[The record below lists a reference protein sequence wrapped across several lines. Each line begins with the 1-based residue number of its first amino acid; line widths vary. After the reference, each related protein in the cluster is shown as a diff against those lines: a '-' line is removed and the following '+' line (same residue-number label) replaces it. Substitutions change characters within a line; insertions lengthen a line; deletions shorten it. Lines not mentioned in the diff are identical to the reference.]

1 MEQTIN
7 PGLVETIA
15 QALHDAGHFPTK
27 TDFEKLKSD
36 LEKAPPHPRDGEP
49 GRPSISKMIRGLS
62 AKANRVINES
72 TKEADLNYVK
82 ALDTGTQPGSFLVP
96 TLQAN
101 EIIGFLSV
109 GGVVRSAGARI
120 WDLRGIQKL
129 NVPVAT
135 AAQTVEYLGEN
146 TAQTAT
152 DPNLSQM
159 PFDLKTRRSLTAFPN
174 ELLAASTPGI
184 DKIITELLGL
194 AFSEKEDNAFF
205 ATSTVSG
212 GPTSFNA
219 TSGTTD
225 HLVGESANGGS
236 LAYSDLLRTLQKSSA
251 AKAKGPM
258 VWFASPRTFYQRIL
272 GLLDANSRPIVTSEA
287 TGPVEFRLFGSPVF
301 ISPEI
306 PEDMTN
312 GSGTNQSMLIYG
324 PPKSIHI
331 ADSQFEI
338 AVSGEFLFSANQT
351 AIRGT
356 HMHDFGL
363 APVASLVKLSGID

>member
-1 MEQTIN
+1 MEKLN
-7 PGLVETIA
+7 SELVETIA

-36 LEKAPPHPRDGEP
+36 LEKAPPHPREGEP

-62 AKANRVINES
+62 AKDNRVISES
-72 TKEADLNYVK
+72 TKEADINYVK
-82 ALDTGTQPGSFLVP
+82 ALDTGSQPGSFLVP
-96 TLQAN
+96 SLQAD

-109 GGVVRSAGARI
+109 GGVVRAANARI
-120 WDLRGIQKL
+120 WDLRGQQKL

-135 AAQTVEYLGEN
+135 ASPTVEYLGEN

-159 PFDLKTRRSLTAFPN
+159 PFDLKTRRSLIAFPN
-174 ELLAASTPGI
+174 ELLKASTPGI

-194 AFSEKEDNAFF
+194 SFAEKEDNAFF
-205 ATSTVSG
+205 ATTTVSG
-212 GPTSFNA
+212 GPTSFYADANT
-219 TSGTTD
+219 TS

-258 VWFASPRTFYQRIL
+258 MWFASPRTFYQRIL

-287 TGPVEFRLFGSPVF
+287 TGPVQFRLFGSPVF

-306 PEDMTN
+306 PEDQTN
-312 GSGTNQSMLIYG
+312 GSGTNQSYLVYG
-324 PPKSIHI
+324 PPRSIHI
-331 ADSQFEI
+331 ADSGFEI
-338 AVSGEFLFSANQT
+338 AVSGEFFFSANQT

-363 APVASLVKLSGID
+363 APAASLVKLIGID